1 MLIYACTIKTL
12 RSLMGKN
19 TTNWVAVASAE
30 QVRVGDAQGF
40 MQVSHGKL
48 SPLKRIQAGD
58 HVTYYSPSVLVR
70 KKDGL
75 QSFSAIGAVRG
86 GDPYQGAMTDGSF
99 HPLRSD
105 VNRQNANGAPIRT
118 LLDQLSFTSG
128 KQNWGGSNAIW
139 LARD

>member
-1 MLIYACTIKTL
+1 MLIYARTIKTM
-12 RSLMGKN
+12 RSLLDKN

-70 KKDGL
+70 KRMGCSPFQ
-75 QSFSAIGAVRG
+75 QSE
-86 GDPYQGAMTDGSF
+86 
-99 HPLRSD
+99 
-105 VNRQNANGAPIRT
+105 
-118 LLDQLSFTSG
+118 
-128 KQNWGGSNAIW
+128 
-139 LARD
+139 